1 MENSMLK
8 IFGSINVKI
17 TPEFLYISILGL
29 DSAQKT
35 HYIQGG
41 FFK

>member
-1 MENSMLK
+1 MENSILK

-17 TPEFLYISILGL
+17 TPDFCSFLSILGL
-29 DSAQKT
+29 DVAQKD
-35 HYIQGG
+35 IKVG